1 MNIIV
6 QNIKVLSKL
15 CVIHSEKFLVTL
27 HVFIQK
33 TVILGGD
40 NLLVNIFYFCPHKIF
55 KILKSL
61 NNP

>member
-15 CVIHSEKFLVTL
+15 CVIHSEKFLVML

-33 TVILGGD
+33 TVISEEA
-40 NLLVNIFYFCPHKIF
+40 NLLVKIF
-55 KILKSL
+55 FLLLSPLILLKI
-61 NNP
+61 

>member
-15 CVIHSEKFLVTL
+15 CVIHSKIFLVML

-33 TVILGGD
+33 TVILGEA

-55 KILKSL
+55 
-61 NNP
+61 